1 MSAFDHGYGRV
12 QRDGEHE
19 PCIAKVGPTP
29 RSRRSF
35 HDPAPCLRSEGKGF
49 LDLIMGGSNQLRG
62 FRRFKG
68 SQLADMV
75 AHPAWKSGIEDLI
88 RKYRW
93 FSN

>member
-19 PCIAKVGPTP
+19 PCIAK
-29 RSRRSF
+29 
-35 HDPAPCLRSEGKGF
+35 LSEGKGV
-49 LDLIMGGSNQLRG
+49 LDLIMGVNQLRG
-62 FRRFKG
+62 FRRFKI

-75 AHPAWKSGIEDLI
+75 GHPACKSGIEYLI